1 MPTVIKICGV
11 RSPQIASVVAEVGAD
26 LMGMIF
32 APSRRQVSTDQARD
46 ILYPLHRMNRRP
58 KVVGVFV
65 NETAERIN
73 ELAEL
78 LPLDLV
84 QLSGD
89 EPVEFQQSVER
100 PIIRALRFSPGTDLA
115 AASREAER
123 YFDAPSPALA
133 LLLDTHVAGVYGGT
147 GQPGDWELA
156 RQLSEHYPVIL
167 AGGLRPE
174 SVAEAIT
181 RVGPLG
187 IDVSSGVETD
197 GVKDPAKIRALVAT
211 VRHLEA
217 GGSTTGSTIGAVASS
232 TKEPE

>member
-1 MPTVIKICGV
+1 MMPAVIKICGV
-11 RSPQIASVVAEVGAD
+11 RSPQIASVVAEAGAD
-26 LMGMIF
+26 LMGLIF

-46 ILYPLHRMNRRP
+46 ILYGLHGLDQRP

-65 NETAERIN
+65 NETADRIN

-89 EPVEFQQSVER
+89 EPVEFQQLLER
-100 PIIRALRFSPGTDLA
+100 PIIRALRFPAETEIADA
-115 AASREAER
+115 CRDAER

-156 RQLSEHYPVIL
+156 RRLSERYPVIL

-174 SVAEAIT
+174 TVAEAIKQ
-181 RVGPLG
+181 VGPLG
-187 IDVSSGVETD
+187 VDVSSGVETD
-197 GVKDPAKIRALVAT
+197 GVKDPDKIRALVAT
-211 VRHLEA
+211 VR
-217 GGSTTGSTIGAVASS
+217 
-232 TKEPE
+232 